1 MSATAEFLTH
11 AALDGVPHGFF
22 TRRGGVSAGAFG
34 TLNCS
39 LNGRDDAALVAEN
52 RARAMRALGVA
63 PAALFGLH
71 QVHGAAVAVL
81 EKAGWPQDA
90 RPQADGLVTRRRG
103 VALGIVTA
111 DCGPVLFADAE
122 AGVVGACHA
131 GWRGAVLG
139 VLEATVAAMGALG
152 ARPER
157 VVAVLGPCIHQP
169 SYEVGADLRDQVLAR
184 AAADARFFVAG
195 ERAAKWRFDLP
206 GYCLARL
213 QALGLGAVA
222 GLGADTYA
230 DAARFFSYRRATH
243 DGSLPIGHQLSAI
256 ALPG

>member
-1 MSATAEFLTH
+1 MSAPAEFLTH
-11 AALDGVPHGFF
+11 AALDGVTHGFF

-39 LNGRDDAALVAEN
+39 LNGRDDATLVAEN
-52 RARAMRALGVA
+52 RARAMRALGVQ
-63 PAALFGLH
+63 PDALFGLH

-81 EKAGWPQDA
+81 DDAGWAEAA
-90 RPQADGLVTRRRG
+90 RPQADGIVTRRRG

-111 DCGPVLFADAE
+111 DCGPLLFADAE
-122 AGVVGACHA
+122 AGVIGACHA

-139 VLEATVAAMGALG
+139 VMEATVAAMCGLG

-169 SYEVGADLRDQVLAR
+169 SYEVGSDMRDQVLAR
-184 AAADARFFVAG
+184 AADDVRFFMVG
-195 ERAAKWRFDLP
+195 GREAKWRFDLP

-213 QALGLGAVA
+213 HALRLRAVA

-230 DAARFFSYRRATH
+230 DAQRFFSYRRATH
-243 DGSLPIGHQLSAI
+243 DGTLPIGHQLSAI
-256 ALPG
+256 ALLG

>member
-1 MSATAEFLTH
+1 MSETAEFLTD
-11 AALDGVPHGFF
+11 AALVGVTHGFF
-22 TRRGGVSAGAFG
+22 TRNGGASAGAFG

-63 PAALFGLH
+63 PDALFGLH

-81 EKAGWPQDA
+81 DEAGWPEDA
-90 RPQADGLVTRRRG
+90 RPQADGIVTRRRG

-139 VLEATVAAMGALG
+139 VLEATVDAMALLG
-152 ARPER
+152 AQPDR
-157 VVAVLGPCIHQP
+157 VVAVLGPCIAQP

-184 AAADARFFVAG
+184 AAEDARFFVAG
-195 ERAAKWRFDLP
+195 DRAGKWRFDLP

-213 QALGLGAVA
+213 RTLGLRAVA
-222 GLGADTYA
+222 GLGVDTYA
-230 DAARFFSYRRATH
+230 DDRRFFSYRRATH
-243 DGSLPIGHQLSAI
+243 DGTLPIGHQLSAI

>member
-1 MSATAEFLTH
+1 MSETAEFLTD
-11 AALDGVPHGFF
+11 AALDGLPHGFF

-39 LNGRDDAALVAEN
+39 LNGRDAPALVAEN
-52 RARAMRALGVA
+52 RARAMHAMGLA
-63 PAALFGLH
+63 PGALFGLH

-81 EKAGWPQDA
+81 AEAGWPEDA
-90 RPQADGLVTRRRG
+90 RPQADGVVTSRRG

-111 DCGPVLFADAE
+111 DCGPVLFADVE
-122 AGVVGACHA
+122 AGVIGACHA

-139 VLEATVAAMGALG
+139 VMEATLDAMSALG
-152 ARPER
+152 ARPGR
-157 VVAVLGPCIHQP
+157 VAAVLGPCIHQP

-184 AAADARFFVAG
+184 AAEHARFFAAG
-195 ERAAKWRFDLP
+195 ARPGKWQFDLP

-213 QALGLGAVA
+213 QALGLRAVA
-222 GLGADTYA
+222 SLGADTYA
-230 DAARFFSYRRATH
+230 DDQRFFSFRRATH
-243 DGSLPIGHQLSAI
+243 DGTLPIGHQLSAI

>member
-39 LNGRDDAALVAEN
+39 LNGRDDLALVAEN
-52 RARAMRALGVA
+52 RARAARAVGVA
-63 PAALFGLH
+63 PDALFGLH

-81 EKAGWPQDA
+81 AEDGWPEDA
-90 RPQADGLVTRRRG
+90 RPQADGIVTRRRG

-122 AGVVGACHA
+122 AGVIGACHA
-131 GWRGAVLG
+131 GWRGAMLG
-139 VLEATVAAMGALG
+139 VMEATLDAMCALG
-152 ARPER
+152 ARPGR
-157 VVAVLGPCIHQP
+157 VAAVLGPCIHQP

-184 AAADARFFVAG
+184 AAADARFFTTGAQAG
-195 ERAAKWRFDLP
+195 KWQFDLP

-213 QALGLGAVA
+213 GALGLGAVA
-222 GLGADTYA
+222 SLGADTYA
-230 DAARFFSYRRATH
+230 DAGRFFSYRRATH
-243 DGSLPIGHQLSAI
+243 DGTLPIGHQLSAI
-256 ALPG
+256 ALRG

>member
-1 MSATAEFLTH
+1 MSDTAEFLTH
-11 AALDGVPHGFF
+11 DALAGVAHGFF

-39 LNGRDDAALVAEN
+39 LNGRDAPALVAEN

-63 PAALFGLH
+63 PGALFGLH

-81 EKAGWPQDA
+81 DEAGWPEAD
-90 RPQADGLVTRRRG
+90 RPQADGIVTRRRG

-111 DCGPVLFADAE
+111 DCGPVLFADAA
-122 AGVVGACHA
+122 AGVIGACHA

-139 VLEATVAAMGALG
+139 VLEATVDAMTMLG
-152 ARPER
+152 ARTDQ

-184 AAADARFFVAG
+184 DAADACFFAPCVH
-195 ERAAKWRFDLP
+195 AAKWQFDLP
-206 GYCLARL
+206 GYSLARL
-213 QALGLGAVA
+213 RALGLRAVA
-222 GLGADTYA
+222 SLGADTYA
-230 DAARFFSYRRATH
+230 DAGRFFSYRRATH
-243 DGSLPIGHQLSAI
+243 DGTLPIGHQLSAI
-256 ALPG
+256 ALTG

>member
-1 MSATAEFLTH
+1 MSETAEFLTD
-11 AALDGVPHGFF
+11 AALVGVTHGFF
-22 TRRGGVSAGAFG
+22 TRNGGASAGAFG

-63 PAALFGLH
+63 PDALFGLH

-81 EKAGWPQDA
+81 DEAGWPEDA
-90 RPQADGLVTRRRG
+90 RPQADGIVTRRRG

-139 VLEATVAAMGALG
+139 VLEATVDAMALLG
-152 ARPER
+152 AQPDR
-157 VVAVLGPCIHQP
+157 VVAVLGPCIAQP
-169 SYEVGADLRDQVLAR
+169 SYEVGADLRDKVLAR
-184 AAADARFFVAG
+184 AAEDARFFVTG
-195 ERAAKWRFDLP
+195 DRVGKWRFDLP

-213 QALGLGAVA
+213 RTLGLRAVT
-222 GLGADTYA
+222 GLGVDTYA
-230 DAARFFSYRRATH
+230 DDRRFFSYRRATH
-243 DGSLPIGHQLSAI
+243 DGTLPIGHQLSAI